1 MKKILLY
8 MLLCCPLLAETLTG
22 TCKRVVDGD
31 TFVLEDNTKIQIWGI
46 DAPEKGQ
53 PYASHATGALEKALK
68 GRKLKIKVRRTD
80 QYGRKVAEVSAGKT
94 NLALFMV
101 NGGYAWHDD
110 YDAPDETK
118 LAAAMKK
125 AKKAK
130 KGLWKEKNPVKPYDF
145 RTGGKKAAEEVTGQ
159 GAEKAPH
166 LPANMTP
173 AAEMEVQCT
182 RVLDGDTLETSDKK
196 RVRLWG
202 IDAPEKGQPY
212 ADESRARL
220 KALCEGKKL
229 RLLTKGTDQ
238 HDRILAVVYADASN
252 VNMQMVIEGMA
263 WHYAYY
269 APDEKNL
276 EAAQRAAKL
285 SRKGLWQDDNPVNPY
300 DFRKSSK

>member
-1 MKKILLY
+1 MKKLLLY
-8 MLLCCPLLAETLTG
+8 LLLCSPLLAETITG

-31 TFVLEDNTKIQIWGI
+31 TFILNDGTKVQIWGI

-53 PYASHATGALEKALK
+53 DYASLATGALEKTLK

-110 YDAPDETK
+110 YDAPDATN

-145 RTGGKKAAEEVTGQ
+145 RTGGKNAEEKKR
-159 GAEKAPH
+159 ERAPQ
-166 LPANMTP
+166 PIATTTP
-173 AAEMEVQCT
+173 QVEMEVQCAH
-182 RVLDGDTLETSDKK
+182 VLDGDTLETSDKK
-196 RVRLWG
+196 HVRLWG

-212 ADESRARL
+212 AVESRARL
-220 KALCEGKKL
+220 KALCEGRKL
-229 RLLTKGTDQ
+229 RLLPKGTDQ
-238 HDRILAVVYADASN
+238 YDRILAVVYADASN

-276 EAAQRAAKL
+276 EAAQRAAKR
-285 SRKGLWQDDNPVNPY
+285 SKKGLWKDENPINPY
-300 DFRKSSK
+300 DFRKTNRK